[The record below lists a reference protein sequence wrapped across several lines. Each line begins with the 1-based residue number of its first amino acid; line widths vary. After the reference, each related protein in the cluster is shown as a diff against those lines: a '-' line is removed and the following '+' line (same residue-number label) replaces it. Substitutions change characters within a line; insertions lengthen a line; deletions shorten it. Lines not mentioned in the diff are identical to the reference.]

1 MFAGRTAVG
10 KPDTKLLT
18 PSAPV
23 LLTLF
28 VLVLSL
34 FAKAGAESQ
43 DKPAPYVISQ
53 EVNLVALPVVV
64 RDRQGRFASGLQ
76 ASNFHVREDGR
87 PQTITLF
94 RNEDIPVTVGLVVD
108 HSGSMAARQLEV
120 IEGAQAFV
128 QASNPQ
134 DREFVINFGETVSF
148 GLPPNVPFTNDANVL
163 RAALSSPYASGRT
176 ALYDAILVAM
186 QHLQVD
192 DREKKV
198 LILIS
203 DGGDSAS
210 RHRLSDVL
218 RTAQSTG
225 VVIYAI
231 GLLDE
236 HNADQNPKVLQKLT
250 AITAVLS
257 EFFRRGYEGLP
268 GHRCRHPSPIYG
280 GVFSTGQRA
289 TGLPESSRQRDRAWS
304 RKTFCAYA
312 RRLLSTSQNPS
323 INSAFGRR
331 TESIICAVRRS

>member
-1 MFAGRTAVG
+1 
-10 KPDTKLLT
+10 
-18 PSAPV
+18 
-23 LLTLF
+23 
-28 VLVLSL
+28 
-34 FAKAGAESQ
+34 
-43 DKPAPYVISQ
+43 
-53 EVNLVALPVVV
+53 
-64 RDRQGRFASGLQ
+64 
-76 ASNFHVREDGR
+76 
-87 PQTITLF
+87 
-94 RNEDIPVTVGLVVD
+94 
-108 HSGSMAARQLEV
+108 MAARQLEV

-186 QHLQVD
+186 QHLQEE

-236 HNADQNPKVLQKLT
+236 HNADQNPRVLQKLA
-250 AITAVLS
+250 AITAGVAYFPNS
-257 EFFRRGYEGLP
+257 FVEVMKVCRDIAADIRHQYTVGYSPPDSGRPGYRKVHVSVTAP
-268 GHRCRHPSPIYG
+268 GHGKLFVRTRAGYFLPPKTQASIQPS
-280 GVFSTGQRA
+280 A
-289 TGLPESSRQRDRAWS
+289 AE
-304 RKTFCAYA
+304 
-312 RRLLSTSQNPS
+312 QNPS
-323 INSAFGRR
+323 FAR
-331 TESIICAVRRS
+331 

>member
-34 FAKAGAESQ
+34 FAKAVAEPQ
-43 DKPAPYVISQ
+43 DKPVPHVISQ

-64 RDRQGRFASGLQ
+64 RDQQGRFASGLQ

-87 PQTITLF
+87 PQAITLF

-134 DREFVINFGETVSF
+134 DREFVVNFGEKISF
-148 GLPPNVPFTNDANVL
+148 GLPENVAFTNDANTL
-163 RAALSSPYASGRT
+163 RQALSTPYAFGRT
-176 ALYDAILVAM
+176 ALYDAILLAIR
-186 QHLQVD
+186 HLQKD

-198 LILIS
+198 LIL
-203 DGGDSAS
+203 
-210 RHRLSDVL
+210 
-218 RTAQSTG
+218 
-225 VVIYAI
+225 
-231 GLLDE
+231 
-236 HNADQNPKVLQKLT
+236 
-250 AITAVLS
+250 
-257 EFFRRGYEGLP
+257 
-268 GHRCRHPSPIYG
+268 
-280 GVFSTGQRA
+280 
-289 TGLPESSRQRDRAWS
+289 
-304 RKTFCAYA
+304 
-312 RRLLSTSQNPS
+312 
-323 INSAFGRR
+323 
-331 TESIICAVRRS
+331 

>member
-10 KPDTKLLT
+10 KSDTKLLT

-64 RDRQGRFASGLQ
+64 RDRQGRFVSGLQ

-87 PQTITLF
+87 PQTISLF
-94 RNEDIPVTVGLVVD
+94 RDEDIPVTVGLVVD

-186 QHLQVD
+186 QHLQED

-236 HNADQNPKVLQKLT
+236 HNADQNPKVLQKLA
-250 AITAVLS
+250 AITAGVAYFPNS
-257 EFFRRGYEGLP
+257 FVEVMKVCRDIAADIRHQYTVGYSPPDSGRPGYRKVHVSVTAP
-268 GHRCRHPSPIYG
+268 GHGKLFVRTRAGYFLPPKTQASIQPS
-280 GVFSTGQRA
+280 A
-289 TGLPESSRQRDRAWS
+289 AE
-304 RKTFCAYA
+304 
-312 RRLLSTSQNPS
+312 QNPS
-323 INSAFGRR
+323 FAR
-331 TESIICAVRRS
+331 